1 MIVFGF
7 LIRFVGWGQWL
18 FIPVPPYYMRRC
30 MDINSTPTYLG
41 IIIILA
47 LSILASTARPVP
59 APLGVYYTVFLSS
72 VVITITET
80 AFKGEWGMG
89 LGLLLGSWL
98 GVVTSGVGPVQAFIS
113 PFTWLLGP
121 HTILLVL
128 PLS

>member
-1 MIVFGF
+1 MPTYHAWGF
-7 LIRFVGWGQWL
+7 
-18 FIPVPPYYMRRC
+18 
-30 MDINSTPTYLG
+30 MDIESAPTYVG

-47 LSILASTARPVP
+47 LSLLASTTRPVP
-59 APLGVYYTVFLSS
+59 TPLGVYYTVFLTS

-98 GVVTSGVGPVQAFIS
+98 GVVTSGVGPTQAFIG

-121 HTILLVL
+121 HAIVLAL